1 MIKFF
6 RKIRQKLL
14 QEGLPAG
21 QAGKTSQYLKYAI
34 GEILLV
40 VIGIL
45 IALQVNTW
53 NEGRK
58 EQIAEKDFYCK
69 LLEDFE
75 LDRQNIARLT
85 KESDYKIETS
95 KKLLLE
101 LPQKNKSKA
110 YLIDNY
116 NQALRTN
123 AFAPSK
129 VAITDITSSGKL
141 SLIKN
146 NALKQ
151 NLLRYYSE
159 LDNLLFQLDLNR
171 NKSLERA
178 FAYDDEIAIGFHES
192 DYAKKALGSEI
203 LATFP
208 KNDWHLDLDSKY
220 YKQFRNDLVIF
231 VQMSDREKQHFTK
244 ILKEMEVVYHQLK
257 ELCK

>member
-1 MIKFF
+1 MLKIF
-6 RKIRQKLL
+6 RTIRQKLL
-14 QEGLPAG
+14 EQNKIG
-21 QAGKTSQYLKYAI
+21 SYLKYAI

-58 EQIAEKDFYCK
+58 EQVSENDFYCK

-75 LDRQNIARLT
+75 LDRQNIARLY
-85 KESDYKIETS
+85 KESDYKIEIS

-116 NQALRTN
+116 IQALRTN

-129 VAITDITSSGKL
+129 VAIEDITSSGKL

-146 NALKQ
+146 NSLKQ
-151 NLLRYYSE
+151 NLLRYYAE

-178 FAYDDEIAIGFHES
+178 FSYDDDIAIGFHES
-192 DYAKKALGSEI
+192 DYAKAALGPEV
-203 LATFP
+203 LATLP
-208 KNDWHLDLDSKY
+208 TTDWHLDNDSKY

-231 VQMSDREKQHFTK
+231 VQMSDRIKQNYTK
-244 ILKEMEVVYHQLK
+244 ILDEMELVHNQLN

>member
-1 MIKFF
+1 MIKLF
-6 RKIRQKLL
+6 RKIRYNLITKN
-14 QEGLPAG
+14 
-21 QAGKTSQYLKYAI
+21 KTGRYLKYAI
-34 GEILLV
+34 GEIILV

-45 IALQVNTW
+45 IALQINNW
-53 NEGRK
+53 NEDRK
-58 EQIAEKDFYCK
+58 DQISENDFYCK

-75 LDRQNIARLT
+75 LDRQNITRLY
-85 KESDYKIETS
+85 KESDYKIDIS
-95 KKLLLE
+95 NKLLLE
-101 LPQKNKSKA
+101 LPHKNKSKA

-116 NQALRTN
+116 IQALRTN

-146 NALKQ
+146 NSLKQ
-151 NLLRYYSE
+151 NLLRYYAE

-192 DYAKKALGSEI
+192 DYAKTALGPEV

-208 KNDWHLDLDSKY
+208 ITDWHLDSDSKY

-231 VQMSDREKQHFTK
+231 VQMSDRTKQHFNK
-244 ILKEMEVVYHQLK
+244 ILKEMELVYNQLK
-257 ELCK
+257 YLCK